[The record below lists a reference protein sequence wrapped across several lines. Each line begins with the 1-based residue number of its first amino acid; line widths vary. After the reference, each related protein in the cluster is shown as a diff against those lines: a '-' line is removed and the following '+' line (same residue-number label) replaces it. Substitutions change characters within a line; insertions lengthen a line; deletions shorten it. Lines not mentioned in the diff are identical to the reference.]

1 MTQKIQPQPMS
12 NGNTRYYPVTH
23 ANHVLFDKARQLTVK
38 EALDQVVPIGLT
50 YEELATM
57 RSNGTLT
64 QGQTYRIT
72 DFVTTT
78 AASGTQSAGHAFDV
92 IVIALSTNLLSEDAF
107 AIAHEND
114 TYFQNCKLGGW
125 KLKYCLDND
134 TNRFAWADSENGKGV
149 IYWMKDEF
157 GNECPYDFK
166 NIMFARYK
174 ITAIEGTAT
183 DLVNQYLGFSDIQN
197 SSMVY
202 PSGATLSTTAV
213 YRYTFDYL
221 SGTTSKD
228 TSIYQMSQSAIRVH
242 DNEIKTYFVD
252 KKQQL
257 NNITIGGT
265 SFSDCYGNVYE
276 TQNRNWAI
284 AANTYGNHVGT
295 NGFNNSVG
303 NGFSSNTVGN
313 GFDSNNVGNNFYY
326 NSVGNN
332 FYYNSVGN
340 WFNNNTVGQYFHDN
354 TVGNGF
360 GSNTVGND
368 FYRNSVGNNFY
379 YNSVGQYFHDNTVGN
394 GFGSNT
400 VGQSFQ
406 YNTVGYSFQNN
417 SVGQYFSYN
426 TVGNDFY
433 RNSVGQSFRY
443 NSVGNGFGSNTVGN
457 SCSSNTI
464 ADGVSGVNFLDGITG
479 KNIAP
484 VTLET
489 FDYDYG
495 SWIEGDEDEDGDTLV
510 SGFEGGYFEIAFADG
525 AQHSCHLVVA
535 ARHAGGTEVLFDQ
548 DITTESD
555 GTYRL
560 EDLSA
565 DWDECKGSMCCYSVE
580 AKWTDADITQRKS
593 DYSSY

>member
-1 MTQKIQPQPMS
+1 MTGILQPRVMK
-12 NGNTRYYPVTH
+12 NGNNRYFPVTH
-23 ANHVLFDKARQLTVK
+23 AEYVVYDKEKRLSAKDVFEQI
-38 EALDQVVPIGLT
+38 VPVALT
-50 YEELATM
+50 YEELVELRAA
-57 RSNGTLT
+57 GHLT

-72 DFVTTT
+72 DYVTTT
-78 AASGTQSAGHAFDV
+78 VAAGTRSAGHPFDV
-92 IVIALSTNLLSEDAF
+92 IVVALGNTILSEEAW
-107 AIAHEND
+107 AIQHDGD
-114 TYFQNCKLGGW
+114 TYFQNSKLQAW
-125 KLKYCLDND
+125 RLKYCLDND
-134 TNRFAWADSENGKGV
+134 ATRFAWADSENGKGV

-174 ITAIEGTAT
+174 ITAIKGTAT

-303 NGFSSNTVGN
+303 QSFQYNTVGN
-313 GFDSNNVGNNFYY
+313 WFSNN
-326 NSVGNN
+326 S
-332 FYYNSVGN
+332 
-340 WFNNNTVGQYFHDN
+340 
-354 TVGNGF
+354 
-360 GSNTVGND
+360 
-368 FYRNSVGNNFY
+368 
-379 YNSVGQYFHDNTVGN
+379 
-394 GFGSNT
+394 

-406 YNTVGYSFQNN
+406 YNTVGYSFQYNSVGNWFNYNTVGNGFGSN
-417 SVGQYFSYN
+417 SVGQYFQYNTVGQSFHDN
-426 TVGNDFY
+426 TVGND
-433 RNSVGQSFRY
+433 FRY
-443 NSVGNGFGSNTVGN
+443 NSVGNDFYSNTVGNSFYYNTVGN

-464 ADGVSGVNFLDGITG
+464 ADGVSGANFLDGITG

-548 DITTESD
+548 NITTESD

-593 DYSSY
+593 DYRSY

>member
-92 IVIALSTNLLSEDAF
+92 IVIALSTNLLSEEAF

-134 TNRFAWADSENGKGV
+134 TNRFAWADATNGKGV
-149 IYWMKDEF
+149 IYYMQDEF

-174 ITAIEGTAT
+174 ITAITGKAT
-183 DLVNQYLGFSDIQN
+183 DLVNQYLGFPDIQN
-197 SSMVY
+197 SNVMY
-202 PSGATLSTTAV
+202 PSGATLDSTAV
-213 YRYTFDYL
+213 YRYTFDYI
-221 SGTTSKD
+221 SGTTSRD
-228 TSIYQMSQSAIRVH
+228 TSIYQASQSVINVH
-242 DNEIKTYFVD
+242 DNEIKAWFPQNI
-252 KKQQL
+252 KIQHL
-257 NNITIGGT
+257 NNITMGGT
-265 SFSDCYGNVYE
+265 SFSACYGNVVE
-276 TQNRNWAI
+276 TNNRNWAI
-284 AANTYGNHVGT
+284 AGGANSNHVGA
-295 NGFNNSVG
+295 NGSYNSVG
-303 NGFSSNTVGN
+303 NSFVSNTVGN
-313 GFDSNNVGNNFYY
+313 
-326 NSVGNN
+326 
-332 FYYNSVGN
+332 
-340 WFNNNTVGQYFHDN
+340 
-354 TVGNGF
+354 
-360 GSNTVGND
+360 
-368 FYRNSVGNNFY
+368 
-379 YNSVGQYFHDNTVGN
+379 
-394 GFGSNT
+394 
-400 VGQSFQ
+400 
-406 YNTVGYSFQNN
+406 
-417 SVGQYFSYN
+417 
-426 TVGNDFY
+426 
-433 RNSVGQSFRY
+433 SFRY
-443 NSVGNGFGSNTVGN
+443 NSVGNGFASNSVGNGFYYNSVGNEFRYNSVGQYFQYNSVGNEFYRNSVGNGFASNSVGNNFGYNSVGNGFYYNSVGN

-464 ADGVSGVNFLDGITG
+464 ADGICGANFLDGITG
-479 KNIAP
+479 KTLEL

-510 SGFEGGYFEIAFADG
+510 SGFEDGYFEIGFSDG
-525 AQHSCHLVVA
+525 EQHSCHLVVA
-535 ARHAGGTEVLFDQ
+535 ARHAGGTEVVFDQ

-560 EDLSA
+560 EELSA
-565 DWDECKGSMCCYSVE
+565 DWDECKGNMCCFSVE
-580 AKWTDADITQRKS
+580 AIWTDQNIRQRRS
-593 DYSSY
+593 DYNSY

>member
-92 IVIALSTNLLSEDAF
+92 IVIALSTNLLSEEAF

-174 ITAIEGTAT
+174 ITAIKGTAT

-303 NGFSSNTVGN
+303 
-313 GFDSNNVGNNFYY
+313 
-326 NSVGNN
+326 
-332 FYYNSVGN
+332 
-340 WFNNNTVGQYFHDN
+340 QYFQNN

-368 FYRNSVGNNFY
+368 FYSNSVGNDFR
-379 YNSVGQYFHDNTVGN
+379 YNSVGQYFSYNSVGQSFHDNTVGNWFNNNSVGYSFQNNTVGN

-400 VGQSFQ
+400 VGQYFS
-406 YNTVGYSFQNN
+406 YNSVGYSFQ
-417 SVGQYFSYN
+417 
-426 TVGNDFY
+426 
-433 RNSVGQSFRY
+433 Y
-443 NSVGNGFGSNTVGN
+443 NSVGNWFNNNSVGNNCYYNTVGN

-464 ADGVSGVNFLDGITG
+464 ADNVTGANFLDGITG

-484 VTLET
+484 VTLDN
-489 FDYDYG
+489 FSYDYG

-510 SGFEGGYFEIAFADG
+510 SGFEGGYFEIAFADSE
-525 AQHSCHLVVA
+525 QHTCHLVVA

-565 DWDECKGSMCCYSVE
+565 EWDECKGSMCCYSVE
-580 AKWTDADITQRKS
+580 AKWTDDNITQRQS

>member
-303 NGFSSNTVGN
+303 NWFNNNTVGN
-313 GFDSNNVGNNFYY
+313 GFGSNT
-326 NSVGNN
+326 VGNN

-340 WFNNNTVGQYFHDN
+340 WFNNNTVG
-354 TVGNGF
+354 NGF
-360 GSNTVGND
+360 GSNTVGYSFQN
-368 FYRNSVGNNFY
+368 NSVGNNFY
-379 YNSVGQYFHDNTVGN
+379 YNSVGNWF
-394 GFGSNT
+394 
-400 VGQSFQ
+400 
-406 YNTVGYSFQNN
+406 NN
-417 SVGQYFSYN
+417 
-426 TVGNDFY
+426 
-433 RNSVGQSFRY
+433 
-443 NSVGNGFGSNTVGN
+443 NTVGN

>member
-1 MTQKIQPQPMS
+1 MK
-12 NGNTRYYPVTH
+12 NGNNRYFPVTH
-23 ANHVLFDKARQLTVK
+23 VDYVVYDKERRLSAKDVFEQI
-38 EALDQVVPIGLT
+38 VPVALT
-50 YEELATM
+50 YEELVELRTA
-57 RSNGTLT
+57 GHLT

-72 DFVTTT
+72 DYVTTT
-78 AASGTQSAGHAFDV
+78 VAAGTQSAGHPFDV
-92 IVIALSTNLLSEDAF
+92 IVVALGNNVLSEEAW
-107 AIAHEND
+107 AILHDGD
-114 TYFQNCKLGGW
+114 TYFQNCKLQAW

-134 TNRFAWADSENGKGV
+134 TTRFAWANAQNGKGV
-149 IYWMKDEF
+149 IYWMRDEF

-174 ITAIEGTAT
+174 ITAIKGTAT
-183 DLVNQYLGFSDIQN
+183 DLVNQYLGFADIQN
-197 SSMVY
+197 SSVVY

-221 SGTTSKD
+221 SGTTSRD
-228 TSIYQMSQSAIRVH
+228 TSIYQMSQSAIKVH
-242 DNEIKTYFVD
+242 DNEIMAYFVD

-257 NNITIGGT
+257 NNITAGGT
-265 SFSDCYGNVYE
+265 SFSDCYGNVFE

-284 AANTYGNHVGT
+284 SGSVYGNHVGS
-295 NGFNNSVG
+295 NG
-303 NGFSSNTVGN
+303 
-313 GFDSNNVGNNFYY
+313 Y
-326 NSVGNN
+326 N
-332 FYYNSVGN
+332 NSVGN
-340 WFNNNTVGQYFHDN
+340 WFN
-354 TVGNGF
+354 
-360 GSNTVGND
+360 
-368 FYRNSVGNNFY
+368 
-379 YNSVGQYFHDNTVGN
+379 
-394 GFGSNT
+394 
-400 VGQSFQ
+400 
-406 YNTVGYSFQNN
+406 
-417 SVGQYFSYN
+417 YN

-433 RNSVGQSFRY
+433 SNSVGYSFQY

-457 SCSSNTI
+457 WFTNNSVGNSCSSNTI
-464 ADGVSGVNFLDGITG
+464 ADNVIGANFLDGITG

-484 VTLET
+484 VTLDT

-535 ARHAGGTEVLFDQ
+535 ARHAGGTEVIFDQ

>member
-1 MTQKIQPQPMS
+1 MTQILQPRVMK
-12 NGNTRYYPVTH
+12 NGNNRYFPVTH
-23 ANHVLFDKARQLTVK
+23 VDYVVYDKERRLSAKDVFEQI
-38 EALDQVVPIGLT
+38 VPVALT
-50 YEELATM
+50 YEELVELRTA
-57 RSNGTLT
+57 GHLT

-72 DFVTTT
+72 DYVTTT
-78 AASGTQSAGHAFDV
+78 VAAGTQSAGHPFDV
-92 IVIALSTNLLSEDAF
+92 IVVALCNNVLSEEAW
-107 AIAHEND
+107 AILHDGD
-114 TYFQNCKLGGW
+114 TYFQNCKLQAW

-134 TNRFAWADSENGKGV
+134 TTRFAWANAQNGKGV
-149 IYWMKDEF
+149 IYWMRDEF

-174 ITAIEGTAT
+174 ITAIKGTAT
-183 DLVNQYLGFSDIQN
+183 DLVNQYLGFADIQN
-197 SSMVY
+197 SSVVY

-221 SGTTSKD
+221 SGTTSRD
-228 TSIYQMSQSAIRVH
+228 TSIYQMSQSAIKVH
-242 DNEIKTYFVD
+242 DNEIMAYFVD

-257 NNITIGGT
+257 NNITAGGT
-265 SFSDCYGNVYE
+265 SFSDCYGNVFE

-284 AANTYGNHVGT
+284 SGSVYGNHVGS
-295 NGFNNSVG
+295 NGYNNSVG
-303 NGFSSNTVGN
+303 NGFG
-313 GFDSNNVGNNFYY
+313 SNNVGN
-326 NSVGNN
+326 
-332 FYYNSVGN
+332 
-340 WFNNNTVGQYFHDN
+340 
-354 TVGNGF
+354 
-360 GSNTVGND
+360 D
-368 FYRNSVGNNFY
+368 FYSNS
-379 YNSVGQYFHDNTVGN
+379 VGN

-400 VGQSFQ
+400 VGQYFS
-406 YNTVGYSFQNN
+406 YN
-417 SVGQYFSYN
+417 SVGQYFQNNTVGQSFHDNTVGNNCYYN
-426 TVGNDFY
+426 TVGNGFGS
-433 RNSVGQSFRY
+433 NNVGNDFRY
-443 NSVGNGFGSNTVGN
+443 NSVGNWFSYNSVGYSFQNNTVGN

-464 ADGVSGVNFLDGITG
+464 ADNVTGANFLDGITG

-484 VTLET
+484 ATLDT

-525 AQHSCHLVVA
+525 EQHTCHLVVA

-565 DWDECKGSMCCYSVE
+565 EWDECKGSMCCYSVE

>member
-1 MTQKIQPQPMS
+1 MTGILQPRVMK
-12 NGNTRYYPVTH
+12 NGNNRYFPVTH
-23 ANHVLFDKARQLTVK
+23 AEYVVYDKEKRLSAKDVFEQI
-38 EALDQVVPIGLT
+38 VPVALT
-50 YEELATM
+50 YEELVELRAA
-57 RSNGTLT
+57 GHLT

-72 DFVTTT
+72 DYVTTT
-78 AASGTQSAGHAFDV
+78 VAAGTRSAGHPFDV
-92 IVIALSTNLLSEDAF
+92 IVVALGNTILSEEAW
-107 AIAHEND
+107 AIQHDGD
-114 TYFQNCKLGGW
+114 TYFQNSKLQAW
-125 KLKYCLDND
+125 RLKYCLDND
-134 TNRFAWADSENGKGV
+134 ATRFAWADSENGKGV

-174 ITAIEGTAT
+174 ITAIKGTAT

-303 NGFSSNTVGN
+303 
-313 GFDSNNVGNNFYY
+313 
-326 NSVGNN
+326 
-332 FYYNSVGN
+332 
-340 WFNNNTVGQYFHDN
+340 
-354 TVGNGF
+354 
-360 GSNTVGND
+360 
-368 FYRNSVGNNFY
+368 
-379 YNSVGQYFHDNTVGN
+379 
-394 GFGSNT
+394 
-400 VGQSFQ
+400 QSFQ
-406 YNTVGYSFQNN
+406 YNTVGYSFQYNSVGNWFNYNTVGNGFGSN
-417 SVGQYFSYN
+417 SVGQYFQYNTVGQSFHDN
-426 TVGNDFY
+426 TVGND
-433 RNSVGQSFRY
+433 FRY
-443 NSVGNGFGSNTVGN
+443 NSVGNDFYSNTVGNSFYYNTVGN

-464 ADGVSGVNFLDGITG
+464 ADGVSGANFLDGITG

-548 DITTESD
+548 NITTESD

-593 DYSSY
+593 DYRSY

>member
-1 MTQKIQPQPMS
+1 MTQILQPRVMK
-12 NGNTRYYPVTH
+12 NGNNRYFPVTH
-23 ANHVLFDKARQLTVK
+23 VDYVVYDKERRLSAKDVFEQI
-38 EALDQVVPIGLT
+38 VPVALT
-50 YEELATM
+50 YEELVGLRTA
-57 RSNGTLT
+57 GHLT

-72 DFVTTT
+72 DYVTTT
-78 AASGTQSAGHAFDV
+78 VAAGTQSAGHPFDV
-92 IVIALSTNLLSEDAF
+92 IVVALGNNVLSEEAW
-107 AIAHEND
+107 AILHDGD
-114 TYFQNCKLGGW
+114 TYFQNCKLQAW

-134 TNRFAWADSENGKGV
+134 TTRFAWANAQNGKGV
-149 IYWMKDEF
+149 IYWMRDEF

-174 ITAIEGTAT
+174 ITALTGTAT

-303 NGFSSNTVGN
+303 NGFGSNTVGQY
-313 GFDSNNVGNNFYY
+313 FQNNT
-326 NSVGNN
+326 
-332 FYYNSVGN
+332 VGN
-340 WFNNNTVGQYFHDN
+340 WFNNNSVGYSFQNN
-354 TVGNGF
+354 TVGNWFNNNSVGNNCYY
-360 GSNTVGND
+360 NTVGND
-368 FYRNSVGNNFY
+368 FRYNSVGNNCY
-379 YNSVGQYFHDNTVGN
+379 YNTVGN

-400 VGQSFQ
+400 VGQYFSYNSVGQSFHD
-406 YNTVGYSFQNN
+406 NTVGYSFQ
-417 SVGQYFSYN
+417 
-426 TVGNDFY
+426 
-433 RNSVGQSFRY
+433 Y
-443 NSVGNGFGSNTVGN
+443 NSVGN

-464 ADGVSGVNFLDGITG
+464 ADNVTGANFLDGITG

-484 VTLET
+484 ATLDT

-510 SGFEGGYFEIAFADG
+510 SGFEGGYFEIAFADSE
-525 AQHSCHLVVA
+525 QHTCHLVVA

-565 DWDECKGSMCCYSVE
+565 EWDECKGSMCCNSVE
-580 AKWTDADITQRKS
+580 AKWTDDNITQRQS

>member
-1 MTQKIQPQPMS
+1 MTQILQPRVMK
-12 NGNTRYYPVTH
+12 NGNNRYFPVTH
-23 ANHVLFDKARQLTVK
+23 VDYVVYDKERRLSAKDVFEQI
-38 EALDQVVPIGLT
+38 VPVALT
-50 YEELATM
+50 YEELVELRTA
-57 RSNGTLT
+57 GHLT

-72 DFVTTT
+72 DYVTTT
-78 AASGTQSAGHAFDV
+78 VAAGTQSAGHPFDV
-92 IVIALSTNLLSEDAF
+92 IVVALGNNVLSEEAW
-107 AIAHEND
+107 AILHDGD
-114 TYFQNCKLGGW
+114 TYFQNCKLQAW

-134 TNRFAWADSENGKGV
+134 TTRFAWANAQNGKGV
-149 IYWMKDEF
+149 IYWMRDEF

-174 ITAIEGTAT
+174 ITTIKGTAT
-183 DLVNQYLGFSDIQN
+183 DLVNQYLGFADIQN
-197 SSMVY
+197 SSVVY

-221 SGTTSKD
+221 SGTTSRD
-228 TSIYQMSQSAIRVH
+228 TSIYQMSQSAIKVH
-242 DNEIKTYFVD
+242 DNEIMAYFVD

-257 NNITIGGT
+257 NNITAGGT
-265 SFSDCYGNVYE
+265 SFSDCYGNVFE

-284 AANTYGNHVGT
+284 SGSVYGNHVGS
-295 NGFNNSVG
+295 NG
-303 NGFSSNTVGN
+303 
-313 GFDSNNVGNNFYY
+313 Y
-326 NSVGNN
+326 N
-332 FYYNSVGN
+332 NSVGN
-340 WFNNNTVGQYFHDN
+340 WFTNNSVGQYFQNNSVGNDFYSNSVGQYFRYNTVGNWFTNNSVGNNCYYN

-360 GSNTVGND
+360 GSNTVGN
-368 FYRNSVGNNFY
+368 
-379 YNSVGQYFHDNTVGN
+379 
-394 GFGSNT
+394 GFS
-400 VGQSFQ
+400 S
-406 YNTVGYSFQNN
+406 
-417 SVGQYFSYN
+417 
-426 TVGNDFY
+426 
-433 RNSVGQSFRY
+433 NSVGQSFNN
-443 NSVGNGFGSNTVGN
+443 NSVGN

-464 ADGVSGVNFLDGITG
+464 ADNVTGANFLDGITG

-484 VTLET
+484 VTLDT

-535 ARHAGGTEVLFDQ
+535 ARHAGGTEVIFDQ

-593 DYSSY
+593 DYNSY

>member
-92 IVIALSTNLLSEDAF
+92 IVIALSTNLLSEEAF

-114 TYFQNCKLGGW
+114 TYFQNCKLEGW

-134 TNRFAWADSENGKGV
+134 TNRFAWADATNGKGV
-149 IYWMKDEF
+149 IYYMQDEF

-174 ITAIEGTAT
+174 ITAIKGTAT

-228 TSIYQMSQSAIRVH
+228 TSIYQMSQSAIKVH
-242 DNEIKTYFVD
+242 DNEIKAYFVD

-257 NNITIGGT
+257 NNITAGGT
-265 SFSDCYGNVYE
+265 SFSDCYGNVFE

-284 AANTYGNHVGT
+284 SGSVYGNHVGS
-295 NGFNNSVG
+295 NGYNNSVG
-303 NGFSSNTVGN
+303 NEFR
-313 GFDSNNVGNNFYY
+313 Y
-326 NSVGNN
+326 NSVG
-332 FYYNSVGN
+332 Y
-340 WFNNNTVGQYFHDN
+340 
-354 TVGNGF
+354 
-360 GSNTVGND
+360 
-368 FYRNSVGNNFY
+368 
-379 YNSVGQYFHDNTVGN
+379 
-394 GFGSNT
+394 
-400 VGQSFQ
+400 SFQ
-406 YNTVGYSFQNN
+406 YNTVGNWFSNN
-417 SVGQYFSYN
+417 SVGQYFQN
-426 TVGNDFY
+426 
-433 RNSVGQSFRY
+433 NS
-443 NSVGNGFGSNTVGN
+443 VGN
-457 SCSSNTI
+457 SCSSNT
-464 ADGVSGVNFLDGITG
+464 
-479 KNIAP
+479 
-484 VTLET
+484 
-489 FDYDYG
+489 
-495 SWIEGDEDEDGDTLV
+495 
-510 SGFEGGYFEIAFADG
+510 FADN
-525 AQHSCHLVVA
+525 V
-535 ARHAGGTEVLFDQ
+535 T
-548 DITTESD
+548 
-555 GTYRL
+555 
-560 EDLSA
+560 
-565 DWDECKGSMCCYSVE
+565 
-580 AKWTDADITQRKS
+580 
-593 DYSSY
+593 

>member
-1 MTQKIQPQPMS
+1 MTQILQPRVMK
-12 NGNTRYYPVTH
+12 NGNNRYFPVTH
-23 ANHVLFDKARQLTVK
+23 VDYVVYDKERRLSAKDVFEQI
-38 EALDQVVPIGLT
+38 VPVALT
-50 YEELATM
+50 YEELVELRTA
-57 RSNGTLT
+57 GHLT

-72 DFVTTT
+72 DYVTTT
-78 AASGTQSAGHAFDV
+78 VAAGTQSAGHPFDV
-92 IVIALSTNLLSEDAF
+92 IVVALGNNVLSEEAW
-107 AIAHEND
+107 AILHDGD
-114 TYFQNCKLGGW
+114 TYFQNCKLQAW

-134 TNRFAWADSENGKGV
+134 TTRFAWANAQNGKGV
-149 IYWMKDEF
+149 IYWMRDEF

-174 ITAIEGTAT
+174 ITTIKGTAT
-183 DLVNQYLGFSDIQN
+183 DLVNQYLGFADIQN
-197 SSMVY
+197 SSVVY

-221 SGTTSKD
+221 SGTTSRD
-228 TSIYQMSQSAIRVH
+228 TSIYQMSQSAIKVH
-242 DNEIKTYFVD
+242 DNEIMAYFVD

-257 NNITIGGT
+257 NNITAGGT
-265 SFSDCYGNVYE
+265 SFSDCYGNVFE

-284 AANTYGNHVGT
+284 SGSVYGNHVGS
-295 NGFNNSVG
+295 NG
-303 NGFSSNTVGN
+303 
-313 GFDSNNVGNNFYY
+313 Y
-326 NSVGNN
+326 N
-332 FYYNSVGN
+332 NSVGN
-340 WFNNNTVGQYFHDN
+340 WFTN
-354 TVGNGF
+354 
-360 GSNTVGND
+360 
-368 FYRNSVGNNFY
+368 NSVGYSFQ
-379 YNSVGQYFHDNTVGN
+379 YNSVGQYFQNNSVGN

-400 VGQSFQ
+400 VGQSFNNNSVGNWFN
-406 YNTVGYSFQNN
+406 YNTVGYSFQ
-417 SVGQYFSYN
+417 
-426 TVGNDFY
+426 
-433 RNSVGQSFRY
+433 Y
-443 NSVGNGFGSNTVGN
+443 NSVGNGFGSNTVGYSFQYNSVGNNCYYNTVGQSFNNNSVGYSFQYNSVGN

-464 ADGVSGVNFLDGITG
+464 ADNVTGANFLDGITG

-484 VTLET
+484 VTLDT

-535 ARHAGGTEVLFDQ
+535 ARHAGGTEVIFDQ

-593 DYSSY
+593 DYNSY

>member
-92 IVIALSTNLLSEDAF
+92 IVIALSTNLLSEEAF

-134 TNRFAWADSENGKGV
+134 ATRFAWADATNGKGV
-149 IYWMKDEF
+149 IYYMQDEF

-174 ITAIEGTAT
+174 ITAIKGTAT

-303 NGFSSNTVGN
+303 NNCYYNTVGN
-313 GFDSNNVGNNFYY
+313 NCYYNTVGNWFTY
-326 NSVGNN
+326 NSVGN
-332 FYYNSVGN
+332 
-340 WFNNNTVGQYFHDN
+340 D
-354 TVGNGF
+354 
-360 GSNTVGND
+360 
-368 FYRNSVGNNFY
+368 
-379 YNSVGQYFHDNTVGN
+379 
-394 GFGSNT
+394 
-400 VGQSFQ
+400 
-406 YNTVGYSFQNN
+406 
-417 SVGQYFSYN
+417 
-426 TVGNDFY
+426 
-433 RNSVGQSFRY
+433 FRY
-443 NSVGNGFGSNTVGN
+443 NSVGNGFDSNTVGN

-464 ADGVSGVNFLDGITG
+464 ADGVSGANFLDGITG

-510 SGFEGGYFEIAFADG
+510 SGFEEGYFEIAFADG
-525 AQHSCHLVVA
+525 EQHSCHLVVA
-535 ARHAGGTEVLFDQ
+535 ARHAGGTEVIFDQ

-565 DWDECKGSMCCYSVE
+565 EWDECKGSMCCYSVE
-580 AKWTDADITQRKS
+580 AKWTDSNITQRKS

>member
-92 IVIALSTNLLSEDAF
+92 IVIALSTNLLSEEAF

-303 NGFSSNTVGN
+303 QSFQYNT
-313 GFDSNNVGNNFYY
+313 VGNNFYY

-340 WFNNNTVGQYFHDN
+340 GFGSNTVGQYFHD
-354 TVGNGF
+354 
-360 GSNTVGND
+360 
-368 FYRNSVGNNFY
+368 
-379 YNSVGQYFHDNTVGN
+379 
-394 GFGSNT
+394 
-400 VGQSFQ
+400 
-406 YNTVGYSFQNN
+406 
-417 SVGQYFSYN
+417 
-426 TVGNDFY
+426 
-433 RNSVGQSFRY
+433 
-443 NSVGNGFGSNTVGN
+443 NTVGN

>member
-1 MTQKIQPQPMS
+1 MTPILQPRVMK
-12 NGNTRYYPVTH
+12 NGNSRYFPVTH
-23 ANHVLFDKARQLTVK
+23 SEYVIHDKEQRLSVHDVLQ
-38 EALDQVVPIGLT
+38 QVSPLALT
-50 YEELATM
+50 YAELLAMTVA
-57 RSNGTLT
+57 GTLA

-72 DFVTTT
+72 DYVTTT
-78 AASGTQSAGHAFDV
+78 AVAGTQSAGHQFDI
-92 IVIALSTNLLSEDAF
+92 IVTALTSNQLCEEAW
-107 AIAHEND
+107 AIQHDGD
-114 TYFQNCKLGGW
+114 TYFQNCNLKAW

-228 TSIYQMSQSAIRVH
+228 TSIYQMSQSAIKVH
-242 DNEIKTYFVD
+242 DNEIKAYFVD

-257 NNITIGGT
+257 NNITAGGT
-265 SFSDCYGNVYE
+265 SFSDCYGNVFE

-284 AANTYGNHVGT
+284 SGSVYGNHVGS
-295 NGFNNSVG
+295 NGYNNSVG
-303 NGFSSNTVGN
+303 N
-313 GFDSNNVGNNFYY
+313 
-326 NSVGNN
+326 
-332 FYYNSVGN
+332 
-340 WFNNNTVGQYFHDN
+340 
-354 TVGNGF
+354 
-360 GSNTVGND
+360 D
-368 FYRNSVGNNFY
+368 FR
-379 YNSVGQYFHDNTVGN
+379 YNSVGQYF
-394 GFGSNT
+394 
-400 VGQSFQ
+400 
-406 YNTVGYSFQNN
+406 QN
-417 SVGQYFSYN
+417 
-426 TVGNDFY
+426 
-433 RNSVGQSFRY
+433 
-443 NSVGNGFGSNTVGN
+443 NTVGN

-464 ADGVSGVNFLDGITG
+464 ADNVTGANFLDGITG

-484 VTLET
+484 VTLDT

-510 SGFEGGYFEIAFADG
+510 SGFEEGYFEIAFADG
-525 AQHSCHLVVA
+525 EQHSCHLVVA
-535 ARHAGGTEVLFDQ
+535 ARHAGGTEVIFDQ
-548 DITTESD
+548 DVTTESD

-565 DWDECKGSMCCYSVE
+565 EWDECKGSMCCYSVE
-580 AKWTDADITQRKS
+580 AKWTDSNITQRKS